1 MMLLILYA
9 VAILKTFN
17 LSMTCYEDWSRL
29 LILDYFPIMLDQ
41 SEVKLV
47 LIASPTYFSL
57 TELDSICSFILIFQC
72 VFPVLRPS

>member
-47 LIASPTYFSL
+47 LSL
-57 TELDSICSFILIFQC
+57 
-72 VFPVLRPS
+72 PVLLILVQQN